1 MKKTLFTLALLLT
14 AMTAWADNNDWHF
27 SINADGTATVICYKH
42 PGKVWINGMEVETL
56 VTDNCYRGDA
66 EIPSVTPEGQT
77 VTGIGNDCFYNCTAL
92 TSVKIPNTIK
102 RIGNTAFEYCKKLKE
117 ITIPSSVEEMGSNA
131 IWNCDSIERL
141 IIEDSP
147 NTIELPSGYDM
158 FRTLR
163 GLRYIYQGRNMVSL
177 DDTWKQVFRS
187 MNGPVELI
195 EQGPLVTQIAEG
207 EFEDNDSLKTV
218 RLSPNVTV
226 IPKDAFDSC
235 ESLETVE
242 AGAVTS
248 IGENAFSNCYA
259 LKATPDLSHC
269 KEILGGAFARCK
281 SIERVVIPASV
292 DTLGYGA
299 FWLNESLTELVIE
312 DCDRPLKV
320 GSSGMFRDSD
330 SHIKKAYFG
339 RNAESTSYL
348 QYAIIE
354 DNPSVEE
361 ITFAGSCSYLRSSE
375 FAGCYSLKTVRLG
388 KNMKDIAH
396 HAFGWSSD
404 PREQLTTLVCEA
416 VMPPECKDGALQAV
430 DKEKCTLF
438 VPSESIDAYREA
450 NEWKDFFNIQPID
463 REPTLT
469 QEKLFAVQLSDMHTA
484 RICHQIMPVDDGFV
498 VFGGH
503 TTGFNMTKTAE
514 RYNIATDSWKQM
526 DMLFFQDYAA
536 GIVTQDGK
544 MLLAGGMGYD
554 RGSGANAQCELYDP
568 NDNTFTATGSMTQAR
583 SMATATRTKSGKIYI
598 NGCWYNSSYG
608 LECYDPET
616 GTFSKAANGLN
627 AYHPLL
633 LALRNER
640 VAICDGS
647 KMVVAEDGVTSDVT
661 SDLLTEFPILKGWDE
676 TQTQYYQLADYS
688 YIVVGK
694 SDTQAVLLSIY
705 DNDEEG
711 VKVTKIA
718 DLPMTL
724 PDNESAAI
732 GYHDESTRVF
742 CNNAR
747 RKVYVQTVLK
757 DDGCSPVIVEYT
769 YPTVSSPESGNI
781 VVYATDRR
789 LEQYIYNAAWTML
802 PDGTLVSS
810 GGGDSNFAPHK
821 QSYIYFL
828 GDAGYDPDGI
838 EEIQSSKSK
847 IQNEDAVYNLAGQ
860 RLSKPQRGINIVNGK
875 KTVIR

>member
-1 MKKTLFTLALLLT
+1 MKKTLLHFALLLT
-14 AMTAWADNNDWHF
+14 AMTAWADDNDWHF

-77 VTGIGNDCFYNCTAL
+77 VTGIGDNCFYNCSAL

-131 IWNCDSIERL
+131 ICNCDSIERL

-147 NTIELPSGYDM
+147 NTIELPSGYGM
-158 FRTLR
+158 FRSLR

-177 DDTWKQVFRS
+177 DTWKQVFRS

-195 EQGPLVTQIAEG
+195 EQGPMVTQIAEG

-226 IPKDAFDSC
+226 IPKDAFASC

-248 IGENAFSNCYA
+248 IGEDAFEYCYA

-269 KEILGGAFARCK
+269 KEILGAAFSRCK

-388 KNMKDIAH
+388 KNMKDIPRN
-396 HAFGWSSD
+396 AFGWSSE
-404 PREQLTTLVCEA
+404 PLENLTTLVCEA

-469 QEKLFAVQLSDMHTA
+469 QEKLFAARISDMHTA

-568 NDNTFTATGSMTQAR
+568 NDNTFTATGYMTQPR
-583 SMATATRTKSGKIYI
+583 SMATATATKSGKIYI

-616 GTFSKAANGLN
+616 GTFSKVADGLD

-647 KMVVAEDGVTSDVT
+647 TMVVAEDGVTSDVT

-676 TQTQYYQLADYS
+676 TQTKYYQMADYS

-694 SDTQAVLLSIY
+694 SDTQAVLLNIY
-705 DNDEEG
+705 DDAEEG

-724 PDNESAAI
+724 PDNENAAI
-732 GYHDESTRVF
+732 GYHDEFTRVF
-742 CNNAR
+742 CNNTK
-747 RKVYVQTVLK
+747 RKVYVQTTLV
-757 DDGCSPVIVEYT
+757 DDGFSPVIVEYT

>member
-1 MKKTLFTLALLLT
+1 
-14 AMTAWADNNDWHF
+14 MTAWADNNDWHF
-27 SINADGTATVICYKH
+27 SINADGTATVICYEH

-77 VTGIGNDCFYNCTAL
+77 VTGIGN
-92 TSVKIPNTIK
+92 
-102 RIGNTAFEYCKKLKE
+102 TAFEYCKKLKE

-131 IWNCDSIERL
+131 ICNCDSIERL

-177 DDTWKQVFRS
+177 DTWKQVFRS
-187 MNGPVELI
+187 LGGPVELI
-195 EQGPLVTQIAEG
+195 EQGPMVTQIAEG

-242 AGAVTS
+242 AGAITS
-248 IGENAFSNCYA
+248 IGENAFCYCYA

-269 KEILGGAFARCK
+269 KEILGAAFSRCK

-469 QEKLFAVQLSDMHTA
+469 QEKLFAARISDMHTA

-503 TTGFNMTKTAE
+503 TTGFHMTKTAE
-514 RYNIATDSWKQM
+514 RYSFATDSWKQM

-647 KMVVAEDGVTSDVT
+647 TMVVAEDGVTSDVT

-676 TQTQYYQLADYS
+676 TQTKYYQMADYS

-694 SDTQAVLLSIY
+694 SDTQAVLLNIY
-705 DNDEEG
+705 DDAEEG

-724 PDNESAAI
+724 PDNENAEI
-732 GYHDESTRVF
+732 GYHDEFTRVF
-742 CNNAR
+742 CNNTK
-747 RKVYVQTVLK
+747 RKVYVQTTLV
-757 DDGCSPVIVEYT
+757 DDGFSPVIVEYT

-802 PDGTLVSS
+802 PDGTLVST
-810 GGGDSNFAPHK
+810 GGGESNYAPHK